1 MVLILA
7 YKTVRLVVLVRFL
20 GQPILNNDILLV
32 LVGNRLLQLLVSLRQ
47 FRLQVCVQC
56 DLLAFLLAANA

>member
-1 MVLILA
+1 VLILA

-56 DLLAFLLAANA
+56 DLLAFLLAANT